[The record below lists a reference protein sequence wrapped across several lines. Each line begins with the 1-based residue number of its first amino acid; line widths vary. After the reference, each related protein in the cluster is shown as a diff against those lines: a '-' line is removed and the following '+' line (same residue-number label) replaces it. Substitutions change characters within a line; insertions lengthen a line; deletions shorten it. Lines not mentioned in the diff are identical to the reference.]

1 MVRGSRIE
9 LIAVPE
15 MPTIKPGDD
24 LAGLTVVNLARAGVS
39 LADGDII
46 VLAQKVVSKAEDRF
60 VDLKDVTASPR
71 AEALAR
77 EIGKDARL
85 VEVILSESRRV
96 VRSRPNVLIV
106 EHRLGFI
113 MANAGAAQSSIP
125 PDEAR
130 QLVCLLPVDPAA
142 SSP

>member
-77 EIGKDARL
+77 EIGKDERPVA
-85 VEVILSESRRV
+85 VILSQSPR
-96 VRSRPNVLIV
+96 LIP
-106 EHRLGFI
+106 
-113 MANAGAAQSSIP
+113 SP
-125 PDEAR
+125 PT
-130 QLVCLLPVDPAA
+130 LLTP
-142 SSP
+142 SPPLAFLL

>member
-1 MVRGSRIE
+1 MAPGNGIE

-15 MPTIKPGDD
+15 MPAIKAGDD
-24 LAGLTVVNLARAGVS
+24 LAGLTVVNLARAGES
-39 LADGDII
+39 LADGDIV

-85 VEVILSESRRV
+85 VEVILSESVRV
-96 VRSRPNVLIV
+96 VRSRPHVLIF
-106 EHRLGFI
+106 EHLLGFV
-113 MANAGAAQSSIP
+113 MANA
-125 PDEAR
+125 
-130 QLVCLLPVDPAA
+130 
-142 SSP
+142 